1 MTSIRPAAVAGSF
14 YPAGADELSALLGDC
29 FNKSPLG
36 PRGAKEPEASII
48 AGLVPHAGPIYSGPC
63 AAHLYSC
70 LPSSVQRIIL
80 LGVNHR
86 ARGHKAALSPW
97 SRWQSPANET
107 VVDDRLGDD
116 LLARV
121 KFLARDA
128 DAHAEEHSIEIQ
140 LPFLHRVLGKFEF
153 VPISLSY
160 LSIDECAELGGAIAA
175 ACKAQATA
183 NIKTTILASSDL
195 SHYLSPSKTDELD
208 RLALD
213 QVLQMNP
220 EGLMRVVEDNDITM
234 CGVLPAAVMLFA
246 ARDLGATQARLL
258 KHCHSGEVTP
268 MRKVVGYASVAINL

>member
-36 PRGAKEPEASII
+36 PSAVLRSPTASII

-63 AAHLYSC
+63 AAHLYSQ
-70 LPSSVQRIIL
+70 LAFFRAADYFARRQPS
-80 LGVNHR
+80 R
-86 ARGHKAALSPW
+86 ARPQAALSPW

-195 SHYLSPSKTDELD
+195 SHYLSPAKPTSSTNWL
-208 RLALD
+208 
-213 QVLQMNP
+213 
-220 EGLMRVVEDNDITM
+220 
-234 CGVLPAAVMLFA
+234 
-246 ARDLGATQARLL
+246 
-258 KHCHSGEVTP
+258 
-268 MRKVVGYASVAINL
+268 

>member
-1 MTSIRPAAVAGSF
+1 VAGSF
-14 YPAGADELSALLGDC
+14 YPASADELSALLSDC

-36 PRGAKEPEASII
+36 PRGVNEPDPSII

-63 AAHLYSC
+63 AAHLYSR
-70 LPSSVQRIIL
+70 LDSSVQRIIL

-116 LLARV
+116 LLAQV

-153 VPISLSY
+153 VPISLSH

-175 ACKAQATA
+175 AYKAQAAA
-183 NIKTTILASSDL
+183 NIKTIIVASSDL
-195 SHYLSPSKTDELD
+195 SHYLSPGKTDELD
-208 RLALD
+208 QLALD
-213 QVLQMNP
+213 QVLEMNP
-220 EGLMRVVEDNDITM
+220 EGLVRVVDDNDITM

-246 ARDLGATQARLL
+246 ARELGASQARLL

-268 MRKVVGYASVAINL
+268 MRKVVGYASVAINV

>member
-36 PRGAKEPEASII
+36 PRGANDPDPSII

-70 LPSSVQRIIL
+70 FPSSVQRIIL
-80 LGVNHR
+80 LGVNHH

-97 SRWQSPANET
+97 SHWQSPANET

-121 KFLARDA
+121 KFLTRDS

-175 ACKAQATA
+175 ACKAQAGA
-183 NIKTTILASSDL
+183 NIKTIILASSDL
-195 SHYLSPSKTDELD
+195 SHYLSPGKTDELD
-208 RLALD
+208 QLALN

-220 EGLMRVVEDNDITM
+220 EGLVRVVEDNDITM

-246 ARDLGATQARLL
+246 ARELGASQARLL

-268 MRKVVGYASVAINL
+268 MRKVVGYASVAINI